1 METKKLMNCGS
12 IILAGIG
19 AIALCVGIHMTRKA
33 KKATEKANKAIKN
46 VEFAL
51 DDIADKT
58 PAQVS
63 DMIIKKAAEKA
74 ADRAAEEAVEKVRS
88 DIDLRVCNAVTL
100 AYDNVEEK
108 AKEKLVKAVDRKID
122 LRDLKQR
129 VENEAASRIVAKFM
143 ENLSD
148 YAGPIVKAIINKDDY
163 DDEDDEDEDE
173 ED

>member
-1 METKKLMNCGS
+1 MDTKKLIAGLGS
-12 IILAGIG
+12 IVLAGAG
-19 AIALCVGIHMTRKA
+19 LIALCVGVHKARKA
-33 KKATEKANKAIKN
+33 KKVIKN

-51 DDIADKT
+51 DDIANKT

-63 DMIIKKAAEKA
+63 DMIIKKSAEKA
-74 ADRAAEEAVEKVRS
+74 ADRAADEAVEKVRK

-100 AYDNVEEK
+100 AYDDVEEK
-108 AKEKLVKAVDRKID
+108 VKEKLAKAVDRKID

-148 YAGPIVKAIINKDDY
+148 YAGPIVKAIMDKDDE
-163 DDEDDEDEDE
+163 DEDEDEDDEDE

>member
-1 METKKLMNCGS
+1 METKKSMNCGS

-19 AIALCVGIHMTRKA
+19 AIALCVGIHMARKA

-46 VEFAL
+46 VELAL
-51 DDIADKT
+51 DDIADRT

-63 DMIIKKAAEKA
+63 DTIIKKAAEKA
-74 ADRAAEEAVEKVRS
+74 ADRAAEEAVEKVRK
-88 DIDLRVCNAVTL
+88 DIGLTVSTTVNSI
-100 AYDNVEEK
+100 YDNLEEK